1 MPSCLSR
8 LACTPFVSSCLA
20 YCAAVVGHRRSCA
33 QAAATALLAICSI
46 TMIPAAA
53 ATLPPGFS
61 VGSANVAIADPAVP
75 RPPTTPCSVVLFA
88 NQAFADFNSHS
99 FNYAPP
105 ASCPGPWSKVVLEVD
120 LSINAGNQYDRTAH
134 IWLGGVNIYTGT
146 TAEPSASVARNWHV
160 ERDLTDYSSLFGG
173 TQQGSVDLGNLVNS
187 TYTGIL
193 QGTATLQFYPVVKGV
208 TPMRTADVVVPMS
221 ASGTGGAVTLNT
233 STDQLSQTVTFPAN
247 VERAFIDVLAQGQ
260 SGDEFWYTCV
270 PSALS
275 SQLESCGGTA
285 FRETEISI
293 DGQPAGVAPVYPW
306 IFTGGIDPLLWR
318 PTPGVQTLNLLPY
331 RVDISPFAAL
341 LSNGQPHTVAINVY
355 NANSYFLASAAIL
368 IYRDPTTA
376 QITGGLTS
384 NTLKA
389 VAAPT
394 IANQTTTDSQG
405 NVSGTLT
412 TGSKRYFKISG
423 YIQTT
428 RGRIDTVVWQN
439 MAYSNKQAFTINSS
453 DYVQN
458 IDQLTDVETD
468 TGVFSNG
475 GEVHEHHH
483 ASFPLTVDINY
494 AGASGQAAAQ
504 TTTIRQSFNNA
515 NWLSQNGWLLYSSD
529 VQNTVTPSDTLDF
542 DASGNFTGSTGQQSV
557 QTYKFG
563 DTAGSCYRRSAT
575 SSGGLLTAVTDG
587 QYCRAN
593 QDMVPWYVDPYGIAL
608 PALSNLNM
616 YR

>member
-1 MPSCLSR
+1 MPSCNSG
-8 LACTPFVSSCLA
+8 LACISFVFGHIRSNTK
-20 YCAAVVGHRRSCA
+20 AV
-33 QAAATALLAICSI
+33 AAALFGMFSIAIL
-46 TMIPAAA
+46 PAAA
-53 ATLPPGFS
+53 APLPPGFT

-88 NQAFADFNSHS
+88 NEAFADFNSHS

-120 LSINAGNQYDRTAH
+120 MAINAGNQYDRTAH

-146 TAEPSASVARNWHV
+146 TEEPSATVGPNWHV
-160 ERDLTDYSSLFGG
+160 ERDLTDYSSLFTG

-193 QGTATLQFYPVVKGV
+193 QGTATLQFYPVVQGV
-208 TPMRTADVVVPMS
+208 TPLRTADVVYPMS
-221 ASGTGGAVTLNT
+221 ASSTGGAVTLNT
-233 STDQLSQTVTFPAN
+233 STDQVSQTITFPPN

-260 SGDEFWYTCV
+260 SNDEFWYTCV
-270 PSALS
+270 PTALS

-341 LSNGQPHTVAINVY
+341 LSNGKPHTVAINVY

-376 QITGGLTS
+376 QITGDLTS
-384 NTLKA
+384 NSLAA
-389 VAAPT
+389 VTAPT

-412 TGSKRYFKISG
+412 TSSKRYFKISG
-423 YIQTT
+423 YIQTS

-439 MAYSNKQAFTINSS
+439 MSYSNKQTFTINSS
-453 DYVQN
+453 DYVQD
-458 IDQLTDVETD
+458 IDQVTDVETD
-468 TGVFSNG
+468 TGVYSNG

-483 ASFPLTVDINY
+483 ANFPLTVDINY
-494 AGASGQAAAQ
+494 AGASGQPATQ
-504 TTTIRQSFNNA
+504 TTTIRQAFNNA
-515 NWLSQNGWLLYSSD
+515 NWLSQNGWLLYSSS
-529 VQNTVTPSDTLDF
+529 VQNTVTPSDALDF
-542 DASGNFTGSTGQQSV
+542 DANGNFTGNTGQQSV
-557 QTYKFG
+557 QTYNFG
-563 DTAGSCYRRSAT
+563 DTAGSCYRRSV
-575 SSGGLLTAVTDG
+575 SSSAGLLTAVKDG
-587 QYCRAN
+587 QYCWGN
-593 QDMVPWYVDPYGIAL
+593 QDMVPWYIDPYGIAL
-608 PALSNLNM
+608 PAISTLNM